1 MNKIIPISFKI
12 HYIDKDNALMM
23 FYEKPLRIL
32 ISYVNKNEINN
43 IKVYGEI
50 FSIWQ
55 NDIRDFHFQIMHK
68 TMNCICMKKIGKF
81 IVKFRLT
88 KTLIGGEI
96 KIDIEPISIQ
106 RKTMGGLIKLWIFKR
121 TK

>member
-55 NDIRDFHFQIMHK
+55 K
-68 TMNCICMKKIGKF
+68 
-81 IVKFRLT
+81 
-88 KTLIGGEI
+88 EI
-96 KIDIEPISIQ
+96 
-106 RKTMGGLIKLWIFKR
+106 
-121 TK
+121 

>member
-1 MNKIIPISFKI
+1 
-12 HYIDKDNALMM
+12 
-23 FYEKPLRIL
+23 
-32 ISYVNKNEINN
+32 
-43 IKVYGEI
+43 
-50 FSIWQ
+50 
-55 NDIRDFHFQIMHK
+55 MHK